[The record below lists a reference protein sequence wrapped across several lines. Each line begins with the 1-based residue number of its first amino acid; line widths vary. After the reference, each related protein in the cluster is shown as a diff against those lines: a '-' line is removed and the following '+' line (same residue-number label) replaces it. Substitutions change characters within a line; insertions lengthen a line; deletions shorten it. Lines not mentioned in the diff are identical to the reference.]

1 MSILRLG
8 FSDKRLRDT
17 SVSSKL
23 KIYRVFDRK
32 SRFAFCTQSAVCS
45 LQSAFYTDRGLFAVD
60 DDGVLTVKKSLDHK
74 KNSAHD
80 ITVAVHDLGETQ
92 LFAERPAQVYISLR
106 DLNDNSPLFEL
117 SLYEKTISE
126 GTPAGTPVLR
136 VHAMVSMDADQSFAD
151 SEMAYLMAK
160 INWEHDFNL
169 NSSSGVIYVKN
180 ALDFERKK
188 FYRFQVAVQGVS
200 KS

>member
-1 MSILRLG
+1 M
-8 FSDKRLRDT
+8 T
-17 SVSSKL
+17 E
-23 KIYRVFDRK
+23 RVGLHFIP
-32 SRFAFCTQSAVCS
+32 S

-60 DDGVLTVKKSLDHK
+60 NDVVLTVKKSLDHK
-74 KNSAHD
+74 KNSAHN

-136 VHAMVSMDADQSFAD
+136 VHAMDADQSFAD
-151 SEMAYLMAK
+151 SEMVYLMAE
-160 INWEHDFNL
+160 INWEHDFDL
-169 NSSSGVIYVKN
+169 NSSSSVVYVKN

-188 FYRFQVAVQGVS
+188 FYRFQVAVQDVS
-200 KS
+200 KRCHDCLYFNFR